1 MKLGREGIVVET
13 VDALNSI
20 DMMKS
25 DYLLFEILL
34 IVIL

>member
-20 DMMKS
+20 DMMKPG
-25 DYLLFEILL
+25 YLLFEKLRI
-34 IVIL
+34 